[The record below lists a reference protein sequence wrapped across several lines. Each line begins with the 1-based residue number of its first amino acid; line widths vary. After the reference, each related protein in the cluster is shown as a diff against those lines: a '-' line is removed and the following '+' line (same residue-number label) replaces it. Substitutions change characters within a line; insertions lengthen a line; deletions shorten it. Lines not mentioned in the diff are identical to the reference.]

1 MVWQQGQRLFIS
13 YQAKV
18 SNVMDQ
24 GLLNIIIMTV
34 GSVFGWILRML
45 WTASQELKADLAK
58 LREELPKDYIAKDDY
73 RQDVKE
79 LKDMISKLFDI
90 LEKRR
95 ST

>member
-1 MVWQQGQRLFIS
+1 
-13 YQAKV
+13 
-18 SNVMDQ
+18 MDQ

-58 LREELPKDYIAKDDY
+58 LREELPKDYVAKDDY

-79 LKDMISKLFDI
+79 LKDMIAKLFDI

-95 ST
+95 